1 MYIISKQL
9 FAKRFAD
16 QFLLLLEFPRA
27 GTVSDSSPHVHE
39 IHSLRSAVL
48 RVLGLRASH
57 SRLLV
62 GLGLVKL

>member
-39 IHSLRSAVL
+39 IHSLRSGWSTIAL
-48 RVLGLRASH
+48 
-57 SRLLV
+57 
-62 GLGLVKL
+62 